1 MTTLPVPCPSFVTSR
16 FTQEQKSSTLPHFL
30 YLKMPCLSL
39 PTKEDMNRITKVF
52 LLDLESFT
60 ITDEVTKQ
68 IKPVICCVCNAIPT
82 KAQWST
88 VVDIHKFITLCD
100 RAKLRKSN
108 SSKICGDQLRNQYTA
123 KDNRLKD
130 FILSP
135 ETYVN
140 TVDKVLVCKECLS
153 ELQTN
158 SKVRHVLTGV
168 DHLHSPSFE
177 DT

>member
-1 MTTLPVPCPSFVTSR
+1 
-16 FTQEQKSSTLPHFL
+16 
-30 YLKMPCLSL
+30 MPCLSL
-39 PTKEDMNRITKVF
+39 PTKEDTNRITKAF

-68 IKPVICCVCNAIPT
+68 IKPVICCVCDSIPT

-100 RAKLRKSN
+100 RAKLRKSD
-108 SSKICGDQLRNQYTA
+108 SSKIYGDQLRNQYTA

-135 ETYVN
+135 ETYVVEKKQKRKQIN
-140 TVDKVLVCKECLS
+140 
-153 ELQTN
+153 
-158 SKVRHVLTGV
+158 
-168 DHLHSPSFE
+168 
-177 DT
+177 